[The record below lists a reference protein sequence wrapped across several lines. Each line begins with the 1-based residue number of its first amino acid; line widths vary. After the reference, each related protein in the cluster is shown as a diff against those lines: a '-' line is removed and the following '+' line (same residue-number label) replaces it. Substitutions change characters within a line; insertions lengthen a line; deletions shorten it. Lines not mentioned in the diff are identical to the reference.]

1 MIAVDWQA
9 VEAFRA
15 TSEFRA
21 LGALG
26 VLGQH
31 AAALAQFPEL
41 DAREKARSARIVERD
56 VYGANPPSTPDPDA
70 T

>member
-1 MIAVDWQA
+1 MTIDWAA
-9 VEAFRA
+9 VEAFR
-15 TSEFRA
+15 TTPGFLA
-21 LGALG
+21 LGF
-26 VLGQH
+26 LGQH

-56 VYGANPPSTPDPDA
+56 VYGANPPFTPDPDA

>member
-1 MIAVDWQA
+1 MTIAVNWQA

-15 TSEFRA
+15 TPAF
-21 LGALG
+21 LALG

-41 DAREKARSARIVERD
+41 DQREKARSARIIERD
-56 VYGANPPSTPDPDA
+56 IYGANPPSTPDPDA
-70 T
+70 TK